1 MDKEMYLV
9 LENGEVFK
17 GKSFGAEIDT
27 KDATMGEVVFTTGMA
42 GYLETLTDP
51 SYCGQIVVQTFPLIG
66 NYGLI
71 PSDFES
77 RKCYLK
83 AYIVR
88 EWCQE
93 PSNFR
98 SEGAIDTFLKEQGI
112 VGLYGLDTRRLTRTL
127 RENGTMNGCIVSEEK
142 RIPEALEAAKG
153 CHPQGLVQE
162 ATCPRN
168 YAEGPED
175 SKYHVTLVD
184 LGMTDCFKRYLLE
197 RGARVHVVGAYT
209 KAEEILKDHPD
220 GILLSNG
227 PGSPEAEPE
236 ILAEVKKLAESG
248 VPIFGI
254 DLGHLMLA
262 GALGGKLT
270 KLRHGH
276 RGANQPVRYL
286 PTGRVYISSQNHGY
300 AVDMDGLPQGAKATF
315 VNLND
320 GTCEG
325 LSYEGI
331 PALSVQFRPGND
343 EGMVDTGF
351 LFDQFMQM
359 MEVDAN
365 AAE

>member
-1 MDKEMYLV
+1 MDREMYLV

-17 GKSFGAEIDT
+17 GKSFGAEAGGAD
-27 KDATMGEVVFTTGMA
+27 MGEVVFTTGMA

-98 SEGAIDTFLKEQGI
+98 SEGAIDTFLKEQGVI
-112 VGLYGLDTRRLTRTL
+112 GLYGLDTRRLTRVL
-127 RENGTMNGCIVSEEK
+127 RENGTMNGCIVAEEK
-142 RIPEALEAAKG
+142 EIPGAIERAKAY
-153 CHPQGLVQE
+153 HVEGLVRE

-168 YAEGPED
+168 YVEGSD
-175 SKYHVTLVD
+175 DAKYRVTILD
-184 LGMTDCFKRYLLE
+184 LGMTDCFKRYLIE
-197 RGARVHVVGAYT
+197 RGAQVHVVNAYT
-209 KAEEILKDHPD
+209 KAEEILAQHPD

-227 PGSPEAEPE
+227 PGSSKAEPE
-236 ILAEVKKLAESG
+236 IVAEVKKLAESG
-248 VPIFGI
+248 VPIMGI

-262 GALGGKLT
+262 SAMGGGLIKL
-270 KLRHGH
+270 KHGH

-286 PTGRVYISSQNHGY
+286 PTDRVYISSQNHGY
-300 AVDMDGLPQGAKATF
+300 AVSMDALPQGAEVTF

-320 GTCEG
+320 GSCEG
-325 LSYEGI
+325 LLYKKL

-351 LFDQFMQM
+351 LFDQFMKM